1 VSLPARI
8 AQGERPAG
16 LRIVPRMRRTP
27 LRSRSSGVV
36 LVVALILIAVIGVSS
51 AMAMRLSLF
60 SDMVSKNMRAQNLAL
75 QAAELALRYCE
86 RQVALDPGGVTMIS
100 GMGTELEWQEAD
112 RWASAQTVPP
122 EQLGTAAGYRTPPQC
137 LVRLF
142 SVDEFLA
149 AWPPAPDSISAD
161 SKGYSSDY
169 VVLHRITARG
179 FSPDFARDENDQAI
193 AGAEVWLQSLV
204 RGVQ

>member
-1 VSLPARI
+1 VNVPRAVVH
-8 AQGERPAG
+8 RPA
-16 LRIVPRMRRTP
+16 LLQRR
-27 LRSRSSGVV
+27 RSQGVV
-36 LVVALILIAVIGVSS
+36 LVVALILVAVIGISS

-60 SDMVSKNMRAQNLAL
+60 GDIVSKNMRAQNLAL
-75 QAAELALRYCE
+75 QSAELALRYCE
-86 RQVALDPGGVTMIS
+86 RQVALDPGSVPMVS
-100 GMGTELEWQEAD
+100 GLGAAREWQLPVQ
-112 RWASAQTVPP
+112 WGSALTLPATA
-122 EQLGTAAGYRTPPQC
+122 LGTAAGYRTPPQC

-149 AWPPAPDSISAD
+149 AWPPDPGTVLAD
-161 SKGYSSDY
+161 ARGFSSDY

-179 FSPDFARDENDQAI
+179 FSPDFERNANGQPI

>member
-1 VSLPARI
+1 MNVPRAVVH
-8 AQGERPAG
+8 RPA
-16 LRIVPRMRRTP
+16 LLQRR
-27 LRSRSSGVV
+27 RSQGVV
-36 LVVALILIAVIGVSS
+36 LVVALILVAVIGISS

-60 SDMVSKNMRAQNLAL
+60 GDIVSKNMRAQNLAL
-75 QAAELALRYCE
+75 QSAELALRYCE
-86 RQVALDPGGVTMIS
+86 RQVALDPGSVPMVS
-100 GMGTELEWQEAD
+100 GLGAAREWQLPVQ
-112 RWASAQTVPP
+112 WGSALTLPATA
-122 EQLGTAAGYRTPPQC
+122 LGTAAGYRTPPQC

-149 AWPPAPDSISAD
+149 AWPPDPGTVLAD
-161 SKGYSSDY
+161 ARGFSSDY

-179 FSPDFARDENDQAI
+179 FSPDFERNANGQPI

>member
-1 VSLPARI
+1 VNVPRAVVH
-8 AQGERPAG
+8 RPA
-16 LRIVPRMRRTP
+16 LLQRR
-27 LRSRSSGVV
+27 RSHGVV
-36 LVVALILIAVIGVSS
+36 LVVALILVAVIGVSS

-60 SDMVSKNMRAQNLAL
+60 GDIVSKNMRAQNLAL
-75 QAAELALRYCE
+75 QSAELALRYCE
-86 RQVALDPGGVTMIS
+86 RQVALDPGSVPMVS
-100 GMGTELEWQEAD
+100 GLGAAREWQLPVQ
-112 RWASAQTVPP
+112 WGSALTLPATA
-122 EQLGTAAGYRTPPQC
+122 LGTAAGYRTPPQC

-149 AWPPAPDSISAD
+149 AWPPDPGTVLAD
-161 SKGYSSDY
+161 ARGFSSDY

-179 FSPDFARDENDQAI
+179 FSPDFERNANGQPI